1 MVSQQPRFKYCF
13 IRIQGFL
20 KKEKKIQGFFNS
32 KHNFDNLT
40 QILKENILK

>member
-20 KKEKKIQGFFNS
+20 KKEKKNTRFF
-32 KHNFDNLT
+32 
-40 QILKENILK
+40 